1 MDATTQWDAVCA
13 DFHFPT
19 VANAT
24 VAGTFASE
32 YYGEHFADEFQ
43 QIQTVVAE
51 ACATPIPH
59 YNADDTLTIKVE
71 NWPDP

>member
-1 MDATTQWDAVCA
+1 
-13 DFHFPT
+13 
-19 VANAT
+19 
-24 VAGTFASE
+24 
-32 YYGEHFADEFQ
+32 
-43 QIQTVVAE
+43 VVAE

>member
-1 MDATTQWDAVCA
+1 MNATTQWDAVCA

-19 VANAT
+19 TANAT
-24 VAGTFASE
+24 ADGSFETE
-32 YYGEHFADEFQ
+32 YFGQHFQDDFE
-43 QIQTVVAE
+43 QILQVVAE